1 MQSDTSLNSM
11 ADAHKDTGGST
22 HDAQTPVLTFDKV
35 SFAYS
40 AHSPEVM
47 HDVSFSLKSRTFT
60 TVIGPSGGGK
70 STLLALTTG
79 LQKAIRGT
87 VTNPSRTRMIFQN
100 AALLPWRTVR
110 QNMHLGF
117 EGAPG
122 THKEH
127 EKRLHDELANLGLA
141 DFKDVYPR
149 DLSGGQRQR
158 VGLARALVSDPDLLL
173 LDEPFSALDV
183 ETTERLSEEL
193 LKIFAS
199 RDITMFMVSH
209 SIEDAVLLADEIFVF
224 SGGTIS
230 HKVPMTFP
238 RPRNREDAQV
248 EKMVKEV
255 KRMIPGMS

>member
-1 MQSDTSLNSM
+1 MIDAGKSTQESAHNAQSS
-11 ADAHKDTGGST
+11 
-22 HDAQTPVLTFDKV
+22 VLTFDKV

-40 AHSPEVM
+40 SHSPEVM
-47 HDVSFSLKSRTFT
+47 HDVSFSLKPRSFT

-79 LQKAIRGT
+79 LQKATGGT

-117 EGAPG
+117 TGTPG

-127 EKRLHDELANLGLA
+127 EKRLHDELANLGLS

-158 VGLARALVSDPDLLL
+158 VGIARALVSDPDLLL

-183 ETTERLSEEL
+183 ETTERLSDEL

-230 HKVPMTFP
+230 HKVPVKFP

-255 KRMIPGMS
+255 KKMIPGMS